1 MLQEKGLKYVR
12 SMVLCAM
19 LIAVSILLTRFVS
32 PQFGDSFRL
41 SFGTIPIML
50 AGIVCGPVYGFAVG
64 IMADFLGYWL
74 NPMGSG
80 IVLGLTLCSGLLG
93 VVPSL
98 LYNTL
103 FKRKKVWFLA
113 VGTILSELA
122 VSGVLKSYFLMELY
136 GGTYWVFFVP
146 KIANALI
153 MGIIE
158 FIVLRATLALLVK
171 RKIKKD

>member
-12 SMVLCAM
+12 STVLCAM

-50 AGIVCGPVYGFAVG
+50 AGIVCGPVYGFVVG
-64 IMADFLGYWL
+64 IMADFLGFWI

-80 IVLGLTLCSGLLG
+80 MVLGLTLCSGLLG
-93 VVPSL
+93 VVPAL
-98 LYNTL
+98 LYNNL
-103 FKRKKVWFLA
+103 FNRKKGWILA
-113 VGTILSELA
+113 VSTVLSELV

-136 GGTYWVFFVP
+136 GGTYWIWFAP
-146 KIANALI
+146 KVANALI
-153 MGIIE
+153 MGLVE
-158 FIVLRATLALLVK
+158 FIVLRAILKLLVK
-171 RKIKKD
+171 RKINKD